1 MARPDHH
8 IGPRRG
14 QRSSVC
20 TRAGPARSVSASPN
34 AESGVSSL
42 TRAQVVRMSIHT
54 SRPDLRRRRWTTAD
68 KLRIVVETYEPGVS
82 IGRVA
87 RRNGIDHHLLRRWR
101 RLLSRGTL
109 GEAGAERHCMVCN
122 EPFEAARP
130 DAKFCSSKC
139 RQKAYRLQKASAPE
153 RS

>member
-1 MARPDHH
+1 MDATDKCEAQAGGPKR
-8 IGPRRG
+8 PRR
-14 QRSSVC
+14 
-20 TRAGPARSVSASPN
+20 
-34 AESGVSSL
+34 
-42 TRAQVVRMSIHT
+42 H
-54 SRPDLRRRRWTTAD
+54 WTTAD
-68 KLRIVVETYEPGVS
+68 KLRMIIETYEPGVS
-82 IGRVA
+82 ISRVA
-87 RRNGIDHHLLRRWR
+87 RRNGVNHHLLWRWR
-101 RLLSRGTL
+101 RLLSRGAL

>member
-1 MARPDHH
+1 MNS
-8 IGPRRG
+8 PRVPG
-14 QRSSVC
+14 S
-20 TRAGPARSVSASPN
+20 
-34 AESGVSSL
+34 
-42 TRAQVVRMSIHT
+42 
-54 SRPDLRRRRWTTAD
+54 D
-68 KLRIVVETYEPGVS
+68 KPIWEIRDEPGVS

-87 RRNGIDHHLLRRWR
+87 RRNGIDHHLLRRWW

-122 EPFEAARP
+122 EPFEATRP

-153 RS
+153 RSWGEPFR